1 MADRSRFLR
10 SYETIALEIPISFR
24 EDHSMLVTDQ
34 ILGEDPLTKSK
45 TQVLV
50 KDWLSSEHSGRW
62 LLILDNADDPE
73 VFGSI
78 NDDGKSLLPYLPR
91 SGNGHVLITSRFQRV
106 ARTLVSSEDSLIHV
120 TPMTSLEAVS
130 LLRIRVPKDRSTESD
145 AIELANELDC
155 LPLAIKQATAYISAT
170 NTSIKDY
177 LKLFSKDDAYQRRLL
192 EKTYGDIGSDI
203 HDDLQD
209 SVILTWQISFDQ
221 IRLQR
226 PAAANVLS
234 LMGTLDREG
243 IPAELLTGVSLDEI
257 EFSEDVG
264 TLVQYSLITR
274 NEVTVSF
281 SMHRLV
287 QLTIRI
293 WLSRQGTLH
302 KWEAE
307 ALRLV
312 SNSSSEMGSIML
324 PHVGVVLRYNFEAK
338 VDMDRQ
344 FKVNDRFF
352 HYIKVCPSS
361 RIAGVQIIALKLE

>member
-1 MADRSRFLR
+1 M
-10 SYETIALEIPISFR
+10 
-24 EDHSMLVTDQ
+24 
-34 ILGEDPLTKSK
+34 
-45 TQVLV
+45 
-50 KDWLSSEHSGRW
+50 
-62 LLILDNADDPE
+62 
-73 VFGSI
+73 
-78 NDDGKSLLPYLPR
+78 
-91 SGNGHVLITSRFQRV
+91 
-106 ARTLVSSEDSLIHV
+106 
-120 TPMTSLEAVS
+120 
-130 LLRIRVPKDRSTESD
+130 
-145 AIELANELDC
+145 
-155 LPLAIKQATAYISAT
+155 
-170 NTSIKDY
+170 
-177 LKLFSKDDAYQRRLL
+177 
-192 EKTYGDIGSDI
+192 
-203 HDDLQD
+203 
-209 SVILTWQISFDQ
+209 TWQISFDQ

-243 IPAELLTGVSLDEI
+243 IPAELLTGVSPDEI

-264 TLVQYSLITR
+264 ILVQYSLITR

-352 HYIKVCPSS
+352 HYIKVCQSS
-361 RIAGVQIIALKLE
+361 RMAGVQIIALKIE